1 MAVSLSPPYAR
12 MIELKPKEWK
22 AGYHGD
28 LTERLVHF
36 PSCVG
41 IPLGVYSTNLLSPP
55 FEKRTAG
62 PDLDLAKITEDLS

>member
-1 MAVSLSPPYAR
+1 LSIRPGDRLTSSP
-12 MIELKPKEWK
+12 MQGK
-22 AGYHGD
+22 AEYHGD
-28 LTERLVHF
+28 LTERLVHI